1 MARVSSGGPPGPA
14 GAGIWCAMKSALR
27 RAWLMIAG
35 GLALFAPLAGAQSER
50 QPRMTSR
57 EDPASGRVVLSD
69 GDRPILQYNA
79 RTVTPPEGYLP
90 KVAEGNVRY
99 AKARSGY
106 IHPLYG
112 PDGENLTLDWS
123 IDHPHHR
130 GIYWAWPEVQFA
142 GQTHDLHALQG
153 VYSRPVREPVRSES
167 DSAARV
173 EASNLWMWEDQ
184 TPIVFERVAITAHAP
199 GDGGVQMI
207 DLDLRFEALADGV
220 TLARRGTNLYGGL
233 NTRLSPVADL
243 KLQRHADE
251 ESARPRRAWSWARG
265 TWQGGKRE
273 VTLVILEH
281 PGNPDF
287 PGDWITYQ
295 ELPWF
300 QPAFPRADTRH
311 ALERDKPLVLRYR
324 YLMIP
329 GAPDD
334 EQLAK
339 AFDAFAATEFEWK
352 HGAPDKAAQEG
363 HK

>member
-1 MARVSSGGPPGPA
+1 
-14 GAGIWCAMKSALR
+14 MKYEVR
-27 RAWLMIAG
+27 RAWSLVAG
-35 GLALFAPLAGAQSER
+35 CLALLAPLAGAQSEGR
-50 QPRMTSR
+50 PRMTSR
-57 EDPASGRVVLSD
+57 EDAPNVRVVLSD

-79 RTVTPPEGYLP
+79 RTVALPEGYLAH
-90 KVAEGNVRY
+90 VAEGNVRY

-112 PDGENLTLDWS
+112 PDGEILTLDWS
-123 IDHPHHR
+123 VDHPHHR

-153 VYSRPVREPVRSES
+153 VYSRPVGEPVRSES

-173 EASNLWMWEDQ
+173 ETNNIWMWEDQ

-199 GDGGVQMI
+199 GEDGVQVV
-207 DLDLRFEALADGV
+207 DLALRFEALADGV
-220 TLARRGTNLYGGL
+220 SLARRGTNLYGGL
-233 NTRLSPVADL
+233 NTRLAPVANL
-243 KLQRHADE
+243 KLQRHADDE
-251 ESARPRRAWSWARG
+251 NAKPRRAWSWARG

-311 ALERDKPLVLRYR
+311 ALTRDKPLALRYR
-324 YLMIP
+324 YLVIP

-339 AFDAFAATEFEWK
+339 AFDALAATEFEWNR
-352 HGAPDKAAQEG
+352 GAPDKAAQEG